1 MSIIGLKLT
10 VKHGAEVPIAFSGGP
25 VLKMFWCES
34 VGDFQRWKQST
45 WHCTVWHCHCMKG
58 KLTHEVTKRKTGK
71 LGCRNGGKPPHPRAV
86 RWTWWHVKNP
96 AGKGVGS
103 TARTSISVWKSL
115 CYSPLH
121 LFHARL
127 HCLGASFWQGCAFR
141 VLGGSMSNTRLLLP
155 LR

>member
-1 MSIIGLKLT
+1 MSISGLKLT
-10 VKHGAEVPIAFSGGP
+10 VKHGPEVPIAFSGGP
-25 VLKMFWCES
+25 ILKMFWCKS

-71 LGCRNGGKPPHPRAV
+71 LEMEESPRAV
-86 RWTWWHVKNP
+86 RLTWWHVKNP

-103 TARTSISVWKSL
+103 TARASISVWQSL
-115 CYSPLH
+115 CYSH
-121 LFHARL
+121 LRLFRARL
-127 HCLGASFWQGCAFR
+127 RCLGASFWQGCAFR